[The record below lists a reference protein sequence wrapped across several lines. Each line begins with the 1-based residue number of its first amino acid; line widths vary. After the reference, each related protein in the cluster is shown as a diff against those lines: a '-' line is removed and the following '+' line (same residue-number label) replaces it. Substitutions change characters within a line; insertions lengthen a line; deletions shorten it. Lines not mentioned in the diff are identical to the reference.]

1 MLKIAPVPTAMDTA
15 IKKASDAFVMPDK
28 KSPAI
33 VSLMAFVI
41 ISPGTSNIMEP
52 IIVLSKL
59 EHKFNFKNIIA
70 KIAHNPPQK
79 EFTKNSFI
87 LSF

>member
-1 MLKIAPVPTAMDTA
+1 MLKIPPVPTAIDTA
-15 IKKASDAFVMPDK
+15 IKNASDAFVIPDK

-59 EHKFNFKNIIA
+59 EHKFNFKSMIA

-87 LSF
+87 FSF

>member
-1 MLKIAPVPTAMDTA
+1 MLKIAPVPTAIETA
-15 IKKASDAFVMPDK
+15 IKKASDAFVIPDK

-33 VSLMAFVI
+33 VSLMAFVM
-41 ISPGTSNIMEP
+41 ISPGTSNIIEP

-59 EHKFNFKNIIA
+59 EHKFNFKSMIA
-70 KIAHNPPQK
+70 KIAQTPPQK

-87 LSF
+87 FSF